1 MKTQKFI
8 SASTVLLLLFVLTTV
23 LLVPGQVLGDWL
35 MTNNPPDVDKA
46 DHGHGNKPS
55 CWVTSAADMLAG
67 AGYGDGSTP
76 QQRAD
81 EIYDEMC
88 ELAGIDCNNSGW
100 TDTAMN
106 IWLSSANNT
115 WKQTNPLSV
124 VGVLGPANC
133 KNVRNPWTKTDLP
146 MFIGN
151 ELRKGNPIGLST
163 LKSDRTFGHAITAWG
178 DANDANTLTGNP
190 DKIKVTDSD
199 YWDIYQAIQTYTYDD
214 YNHPN
219 PGDGNQGVGWYFN
232 YNFSD
237 DNHRYIDHCYAISV
251 TSYDFSNYTLIRGT
265 KKYIGS
271 YKIRQDHIPAE
282 ANALNLRYKFK
293 SDSIL
298 NYRTT
303 IDWDNNNVPPSITEN
318 NNPPTVLQV
327 YWNLNQHP
335 VPYDTNVTITT
346 EAVLSWDWGTLYL
359 DPRMS
364 YEDVNFGYL
373 GLIVGKP
380 GFGWSM
386 GNTVFST
393 PVEPNATGG
402 YVVGAFDIYDTSTNP
417 KPIAQYRLISQYGY
431 NEDPE
436 QHIFLLGA
444 LPQPP
449 QSQICF
455 VGNFRFGQSYAFL
468 DDKALWAFDQ
478 WRFSAYTSQHEPI
491 GKFPPP
497 IPPPPAE
504 IQIQISFPRV
514 PQLPLLPLLPY
525 PKGQDFTNPTPE
537 KCGDPGT
544 WYVSGD
550 INKDC
555 RVDLKDMA
563 ILAGTWL
570 RCTDPQDANC
580 W

>member
-8 SASTVLLLLFVLTTV
+8 SASTVLSLLFVLTTV
-23 LLVPGQVLGDWL
+23 LLVAGQVLGDWL

-46 DHGHGNKPS
+46 EHGHGNKPS

-81 EIYDEMC
+81 EIYNEMC
-88 ELAGIDCNNSGW
+88 ADPNIDCNKWGW

-124 VGVLGPANC
+124 VSVLGPANC

-271 YKIRQDHIPAE
+271 YKIRQDHLPAD

-293 SDSIL
+293 SDYIL

-303 IDWDNNNVPPSITEN
+303 IDWDNNVAPGITEN
-318 NNPPTVLQV
+318 DSPPTELQV

-346 EAVLSWDWGTLYL
+346 EAVLSWDWGTLYWA
-359 DPRMS
+359 PRIS

-402 YVVGAFDIYDTSTNP
+402 YVIGAFDIYASQSGGAP
-417 KPIAQYRLISQYGY
+417 VAQYRLISQYGY

-436 QHIFLLGA
+436 QHIFELVAPL
-444 LPQPP
+444 
-449 QSQICF
+449 QSYY
-455 VGNFRFGQSYAFL
+455 VGNFRFGHSYAFL
-468 DDKALWAFDQ
+468 DDKALWAFNQ
-478 WRFSAYTSQHEPI
+478 WMSDAYKYSPYPQLGQLAPP
-491 GKFPPP
+491 FPP
-497 IPPPPAE
+497 
-504 IQIQISFPRV
+504 IQVNFAGRG
-514 PQLPLLPLLPY
+514 LLPY
-525 PKGQDFTNPTPE
+525 PKGQDFTNPTPQ

-555 RVDLKDMA
+555 RVDFRDMA